1 MKFTHFSSLLQ
12 VAHMKGIIFW
22 EGENFNPKLNSEC
35 FFVFNGMNLTLWTY
49 DSMFKYLKVYQAQEK

>member
-35 FFVFNGMNLTLWTY
+35 FFFFNGMNLTL
-49 DSMFKYLKVYQAQEK
+49 